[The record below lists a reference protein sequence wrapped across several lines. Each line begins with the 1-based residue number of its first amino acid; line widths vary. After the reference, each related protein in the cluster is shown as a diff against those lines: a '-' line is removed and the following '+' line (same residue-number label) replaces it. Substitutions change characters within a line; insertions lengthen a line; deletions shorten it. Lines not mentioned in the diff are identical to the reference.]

1 MALQIAQSNKEIRRL
16 FETYTRKNLN
26 STDIKS
32 RIYSGSISEEIFTE
46 NIVTLIEPI
55 CHSAKNLGFMEWV
68 NRGFITSV
76 F

>member
-32 RIYSGSISEEIFTE
+32 RLYSGEISEEIFTE
-46 NIVTLIEPI
+46 NRVM
-55 CHSAKNLGFMEWV
+55 NV
-68 NRGFITSV
+68 NEFLNQVPMNI
-76 F
+76 